1 MFRHTTTSPY
11 HPQSNGLAESTVKTA
26 KKILRTAIANGEDA
40 WLAILAHRN
49 TPTQGMA
56 TSPAQR
62 LLSRRTKTL
71 LPVNTDLLLPDTS
84 SRDQDKHDLQ
94 QRLDQQKVHYDRKAK
109 DLDTLTPGDQVLV
122 HPKRLGTRVWCE
134 GVVLGKRDEPRS
146 YDIELTSGQKVRRNR
161 RDLRRVS
168 VRHDSSSVCDQSE
181 GPESE
186 PEIEAEPEEEQGS
199 PPGSD
204 SQKKDDT
211 HRLGTAKKPY
221 HITRSGRPIY
231 RPDFYQAG

>member
-1 MFRHTTTSPY
+1 
-11 HPQSNGLAESTVKTA
+11 
-26 KKILRTAIANGEDA
+26 
-40 WLAILAHRN
+40 
-49 TPTQGMA
+49 MA

-204 SQKKDDT
+204 SQKQDDT
-211 HRLGTAKKPY
+211 YRLGTTKKPY